1 METFK
6 RTPLQLF
13 NLPQHFVIPLFQRP
27 YVWKEDE
34 QWEPLWKDIRR
45 VAELRMSEPHLAP
58 QHFLGAV
65 VLQAQEAESARLTTW
80 NVIDGQQRLTTLQL
94 LADATCAIFAQA
106 GLSKHASQLEGLT
119 HNSESFIEE
128 DESPLKVR
136 HLNNDHDAFLEVMTA
151 EPPIDHSD
159 LKHQESRIVH
169 AHRYFTTAVSQWLGN
184 PGTDEFAAKA
194 KELARVLLD
203 DLQLVTIELKA
214 SENSQEIFET
224 LNARGTPLTAADLI
238 RNFVFQRLEA
248 EGGDTKKAYREDW
261 PFEARFWTKEVSVG
275 RYLVSRSSLFFN
287 QWLISRT
294 GEEISPQSTFTRFK
308 SYVEHTAGHKMV
320 DLLAVIKQQAA
331 LYESWTEA
339 SLRPD
344 GNLGAV
350 EMAFHRMNAAGIEL
364 LKPLMLWLYEP
375 GRDLPQHV
383 LDAVIRVAE
392 SWVIRRQ
399 LLRLTGS
406 DLGRIVA
413 DVIHANSDV
422 EASELVERVTGYL
435 ARLNVSSTY
444 WPGDEEI
451 RVALKDEP
459 AYRRY
464 PRPRLRMFLEAIEN
478 HFRAETKQA
487 QVVRSGLPIEH
498 ILPQKWQDYW
508 PLDTPEEQQDRQAHV
523 HRLGNL
529 TLLTSPLNSKVSN
542 GPWPAKRHAMLKHN
556 TISLTGRVVA
566 DTEGEVWRESLIDH
580 RTEVLVETLLRV
592 WPVPNGHKG
601 QVVDPQAKAE
611 DWVQLKHLIAAG
623 LLSPGDKL
631 IATHR
636 DFKGVEALVRS
647 DGSIELDGKRFTA
660 PSSAGHHLRKK
671 ATNGWYFWAV
681 ADGRRLRDLRAQFQS
696 MSTSVPADAESDE
709 EGS

>member
-45 VAELRMSEPHLAP
+45 VAELRISNPHLSP
-58 QHFLGAV
+58 KHFLGAV
-65 VLQAQEAESARLTTW
+65 VLQAHEAESTRLTTW

-106 GLSKHASQLEGLT
+106 GLSRYASQLEGLT
-119 HNSESFIEE
+119 HNAESFVED

-159 LKHQESRIVH
+159 LRHHESRIVH
-169 AHRYFTTAVSQWLGN
+169 AHQYFTTAVTQWLGN
-184 PGTDEFAAKA
+184 PDTDSFATRA
-194 KELARVLLD
+194 KELAGVLLD

-261 PFEARFWTKEVSVG
+261 PFEAKFWTKEVSVG
-275 RYLVSRSSLFFN
+275 RYFVSRSSLFFN

-308 SYVEHTAGHKMV
+308 SYVELTAGHKMV
-320 DLLAVIKQQAA
+320 DLLAVMKQQAA
-331 LYESWTEA
+331 LYETWTET
-339 SLRPD
+339 SLRSD

-364 LKPLMLWLYEP
+364 LKPLTIWLYEP
-375 GRDLPQHV
+375 GRDLPQRV
-383 LDAVIRVAE
+383 LDAVIGVTE

-413 DVIHANSDV
+413 EIILVNANVNAGD
-422 EASELVERVTGYL
+422 LVERVTGQL
-435 ARLNVSSTY
+435 ARLNVTSTY
-444 WPGDEEI
+444 WPGDDEI
-451 RVALKDEP
+451 SMALKDEP
-459 AYRRY
+459 VYRRY

-478 HFRAETKQA
+478 NYRAETRQA

-498 ILPQKWQDYW
+498 ILPQKWQDNW
-508 PLDTPEEQQDRQAHV
+508 PADTLEEQQDRQAHV

-529 TLLTSPLNSKVSN
+529 TLLTAPLNSKVSN
-542 GPWPAKRHAMLKHN
+542 GPWSAKRDAMLKHN

-566 DTEGEVWRESLIDH
+566 DTEGMAWGESLIDH
-580 RTEVLVETLLRV
+580 RTDVLVETLLRV
-592 WPVPNGHKG
+592 WPVPEGHKG
-601 QVVDPQAKAE
+601 QVVDPQTKAE

-623 LLSPGDKL
+623 LINPGDKL

-636 DFKGVEALVRS
+636 DFKGVEALVTS
-647 DGSIELDGKRFTA
+647 DGSIELDGRRFTA
-660 PSSAGHHLRKK
+660 PSPAGHHLRKK
-671 ATNGWYFWAV
+671 TTNGWYFWAV
-681 ADGRRLRDLRAQFQS
+681 ADGRRLRDVRTQFQS
-696 MSTSVPADAESDE
+696 RMTSTPDDTEP
-709 EGS
+709 